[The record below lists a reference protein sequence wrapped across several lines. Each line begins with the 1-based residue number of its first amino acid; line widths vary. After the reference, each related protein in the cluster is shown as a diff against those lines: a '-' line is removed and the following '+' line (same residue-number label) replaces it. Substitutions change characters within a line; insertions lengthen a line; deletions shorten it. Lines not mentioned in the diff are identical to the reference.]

1 MHDPEFETY
10 LDLLS
15 RFLRLSGRQR
25 EEIRRELRAH
35 LDEALQEAN
44 ERGEPAHAALRRVL
58 SDFGDAAA
66 LAARFQYSHRRR
78 RWIMNATL
86 SAACIAFALVTT
98 TFFDPQTQRA
108 DAARLPGSV
117 AEVVSSQSNQ
127 DVQIR
132 AALQRVIADVQLND
146 QPLEQALQWLAST
159 MSVNVHIQWN
169 LLQNAGVNRDT
180 IINCKVKGLSVERV
194 LRLVFDEI
202 DGGISYAVQDGV
214 LLISTPEQ
222 LRKHLKT
229 EVYDVR
235 ELIAMT
241 EMNAAAQKRR
251 AQAATAKER
260 TDNAATQIEPRVAAE
275 GANSVYSGKSAVA
288 QTADDEFPASR
299 RVVELVTKMVSPDTW
314 DVNGGTASIEEFNGV
329 LVIRQYDMVHQQV
342 RELLDSLRSTLLD
355 SRRNATI
362 VEPGIKQ

>member
-1 MHDPEFETY
+1 MRDPEFESY

-44 ERGEPAHAALRRVL
+44 ERGEPANEALRQVL
-58 SDFGDAAA
+58 SDFGDAAE

-86 SAACIAFALVTT
+86 SAACIAFALVTA

-108 DAARLPGSV
+108 DAARLPGGPPD
-117 AEVVSSQSNQ
+117 AVSSQSNR
-127 DVQIR
+127 DDQIR
-132 AALQRVIADVQLND
+132 AALQRVIPEVQLVD
-146 QPLEQALQWLAST
+146 QPLEQALQWIASA
-159 MSVNVHIQWN
+159 MNVNVHIQWN

-194 LRLVFDEI
+194 LRLMFDEI
-202 DGGISYAVQDGV
+202 DGPISYAVQDGV
-214 LLISTPEQ
+214 LVISTPDQ

-235 ELIAMT
+235 ELIGLT
-241 EMNAAAQKRR
+241 ELNIAAQKRR
-251 AQAATAKER
+251 AEKFPAKER
-260 TDNAATQIEPRVAAE
+260 LDSAAVQTEPRVSTE
-275 GANSVYSGKSAVA
+275 PANSAKSFPA
-288 QTADDEFPASR
+288 QPADDETPPSR

-342 RELLDSLRSTLLD
+342 RELLDSLRSTLIE
-355 SRRNATI
+355 R
-362 VEPGIKQ
+362 K

>member
-35 LDEALQEAN
+35 LDEALEDAA
-44 ERGEPAHAALRRVL
+44 ERGEPTNQVLRRVL
-58 SDFGDAAA
+58 SDFGDAAE
-66 LAARFQYSHRRR
+66 LAARFRYSHRRR

-108 DAARLPGSV
+108 DAARLPGGASGAV
-117 AEVVSSQSNQ
+117 QPETNNDA
-127 DVQIR
+127 QIR
-132 AALQRVIADVQLND
+132 AALLRVMPEVQLVD
-146 QPLEQALQWLAST
+146 QPLEQALQWIASA
-159 MSVNVHIQWN
+159 MNVNVHIQWN

-194 LRLVFDEI
+194 LRLMFDEI
-202 DGGISYAVQDGV
+202 DGPISYAVQDGV
-214 LLISTPEQ
+214 LVISTPDQ

-235 ELIAMT
+235 ELIALT
-241 EMNAAAQKRR
+241 EMNVAAQKRR
-251 AQAATAKER
+251 AMSATKER
-260 TDNAATQIEPRVAAE
+260 FDNAAIQTEPRVATEA
-275 GANSVYSGKSAVA
+275 ANSAKSAPA
-288 QTADDEFPASR
+288 QPAEDESSASR

-355 SRRNATI
+355 SRRGAPTADAS
-362 VEPGIKQ
+362 IKQ